1 MRVFTALTGSSA
13 GDLSGECSRDPDCLD
28 LAATL
33 PQPSHPDAYLP
44 LDGHWS
50 ARGHELA
57 AEALHAFL
65 AERGFP
71 PRKQSAQRAIVPVH
85 Q

>member
-1 MRVFTALTGSSA
+1 MRVFTAVTGSGT
-13 GDLSGECSRDPDCLD
+13 GDLSDDCARDPDCLD
-28 LAATL
+28 LAAAL

-57 AEALHAFL
+57 ADALRPWL

-71 PRKQSAQRAIVPVH
+71 PPQ
-85 Q
+85 